1 MALKI
6 RMIQQNVKQIDILK
20 ILSARGIQIDAGE
33 LSRALNELPQ
43 ERCEKIRK
51 AVNEILTE
59 MEEKK

>member
-43 ERCEKIRK
+43 ERYEKIRK
-51 AVNEILTE
+51 AVDEILTE
-59 MEEKK
+59 MEAEK